1 MKKVVKKAVEV
12 ILTIIACVSFILMTA
27 ERPDGSCCIPWTLG
41 WLSAL
46 VVSSLILDKMGV
58 FKKEGK
64 DVEI

>member
-12 ILTIIACVSFILMTA
+12 ILAIITCVSFILMTA

-46 VVSSLILDKMGV
+46 VVSSLILDKIGF